1 MSIAQVARVAFDSAL
16 PQLDR
21 LFDYEIPD
29 ELADSIRVGQLVE
42 VPFGRSAKNR
52 NGFVVEIAESSSFGG
67 ELSAVASVVSERVL
81 VTPKILE
88 LCQTLATRQALS
100 FGELLK
106 VACPDRMVRVDKSW
120 KGEEYRAE
128 LVPSHEHE
136 QWAANQLASISVMP
150 GFVEHNSV
158 LESRW
163 LHEVVRLC
171 HLMLSESQS
180 VIVCVPDFRDVERL
194 HLVFEK
200 ANLSGFLNS
209 YDTNATK
216 SEQFARHLRALESH
230 PQIVLGSRSAL
241 YSPLSNLGAIV
252 LWDEGDEGH
261 QDEGS
266 PYLHSRDVALVRQSI
281 EDCQLVFLQ
290 HAKSATIKRLETLAY
305 LQAQTQKSAR
315 PNVAFSSDD
324 FRVDSLAHRVIK
336 EGLKTGAVLV
346 QVAAKG
352 SSTSISCSDCGKRS
366 ACGFCNGPL
375 WENSKQ
381 QVVCR
386 VCSGFNLNIT
396 CRDCNSQKAKRGR
409 AGTSRTLQEFG
420 KSFPGVRLIEATGE
434 SGVMFLKGEPAIV
447 VSTAGAE
454 PICETGYSAV
464 VILDA
469 DLELSRDHLD
479 ATEQAIRKWANA
491 LSLLSGDGKGAI
503 IGVSPEFGQAL
514 SLWQV
519 DELAAKLLNERIELG
534 FPPAVRLVS
543 ISGAREDLQP
553 VKTVLEQVEGVRIL
567 GISSLETSGD
577 SRLLATYPYS
587 SGAQVAKLLRSAA
600 VAPALSKRYT
610 KSGRIQRPLTI
621 KMDDA
626 KVL

>member
-1 MSIAQVARVAFDSAL
+1 
-16 PQLDR
+16 
-21 LFDYEIPD
+21 
-29 ELADSIRVGQLVE
+29 
-42 VPFGRSAKNR
+42 
-52 NGFVVEIAESSSFGG
+52 
-67 ELSAVASVVSERVL
+67 
-81 VTPKILE
+81 
-88 LCQTLATRQALS
+88 
-100 FGELLK
+100 
-106 VACPDRMVRVDKSW
+106 
-120 KGEEYRAE
+120 
-128 LVPSHEHE
+128 
-136 QWAANQLASISVMP
+136 
-150 GFVEHNSV
+150 
-158 LESRW
+158 
-163 LHEVVRLC
+163 
-171 HLMLSESQS
+171 
-180 VIVCVPDFRDVERL
+180 
-194 HLVFEK
+194 
-200 ANLSGFLNS
+200 
-209 YDTNATK
+209 
-216 SEQFARHLRALESH
+216 
-230 PQIVLGSRSAL
+230 
-241 YSPLSNLGAIV
+241 
-252 LWDEGDEGH
+252 
-261 QDEGS
+261 
-266 PYLHSRDVALVRQSI
+266 
-281 EDCQLVFLQ
+281 
-290 HAKSATIKRLETLAY
+290 
-305 LQAQTQKSAR
+305 
-315 PNVAFSSDD
+315 
-324 FRVDSLAHRVIK
+324 
-336 EGLKTGAVLV
+336 VLV

-396 CRDCNSQKAKRGR
+396 CRDCNSQKVKRGR